1 MEVMEFGGRGEYTT
15 VHIQL
20 WLKVGLIAFLA

>member
-15 VHIQL
+15 GHIQL
-20 WLKVGLIAFLA
+20 WLKVGLIAFLN